1 MILSIA
7 LVPVFRRQQI
17 ENLQLPLR
25 IFNLAVSIIHH
36 TSFIY
41 IASFYHLS
49 LHLLL
54 RLNMLKY
61 LLLLLVLPM
70 CSSFVVVPMAT
81 TAVAAVPSMLAPAFL
96 TVAVGTVD
104 PTMFLSDVLG
114 GFINSPAILAVP
126 IGAALSVAFL
136 FAWLVQ
142 AYATPQVEDDE
153 Q

>member
-1 MILSIA
+1 
-7 LVPVFRRQQI
+7 
-17 ENLQLPLR
+17 
-25 IFNLAVSIIHH
+25 
-36 TSFIY
+36 
-41 IASFYHLS
+41 
-49 LHLLL
+49 
-54 RLNMLKY
+54 
-61 LLLLLVLPM
+61 
-70 CSSFVVVPMAT
+70 MAT